1 MEDTEPMDVDDSSS
15 QGGKE
20 DPNVCNAINR

>member
-1 MEDTEPMDVDDSSS
+1 MEDTEPMDVDDSSP
-15 QGGKE
+15 QGTKE